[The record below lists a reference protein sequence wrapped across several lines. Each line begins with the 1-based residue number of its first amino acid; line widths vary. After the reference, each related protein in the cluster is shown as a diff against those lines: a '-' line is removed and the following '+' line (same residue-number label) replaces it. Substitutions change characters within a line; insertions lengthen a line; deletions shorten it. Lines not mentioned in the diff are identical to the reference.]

1 MAITSEGVIEAGK
14 PIGGEVFTFFGVGPR
29 SDGKYYW
36 VDVILASNINKY
48 SICKPIHYPKLGKLT
63 DAERR
68 GYLADINNGV
78 IYGLKIGVPN
88 NTLYNIHEAN
98 WDYVGKPYGGI
109 RESPYRVPDLW
120 GYDHYARPTLLGGG
134 IKDGDTV
141 VYNVENPLLGVN
153 INWNDENNTTGINMS
168 EVIFGDGTVDW
179 TKVYPYIII
188 DNYVTMMT
196 NGGLIMPLYN
206 GGKITSFQCP
216 TLPAALQTAATRTV
230 SIALGGYDAS
240 VAGTWVELAPSTVLG
255 GGGKFCSLPN
265 AVAKRIQFIYKSN
278 EIIIIT
284 NFTATLNPS
293 NIAFNWTQGKDF
305 GSYTKR
311 IMIYPT
317 RVSMDFSGTE
327 PVANTYVSIS
337 SGTSTTVNISTI
349 LNNAGFSPKSGD
361 IINFTCYFQYQ
372 DDKGNWVDVGNQLL
386 TKMY

>member
-1 MAITSEGVIEAGK
+1 MAIIKEEAASMQGLFAFFNVGVQ
-14 PIGGEVFTFFGVGPR
+14 
-29 SDGKYYW
+29 SDG
-36 VDVILASNINKY
+36 VFHAEDVMLAQSINKY
-48 SICKPIHYPKLGKLT
+48 SICKPINYPKIGRLT

-68 GYLADINNGV
+68 GYLADINAGV

-88 NTLYNIHEAN
+88 NALYYIHEAN
-98 WDYVGKPYGGI
+98 WDYVGRPKGDI
-109 RESPYRVPDLW
+109 DVSPFRSADFW
-120 GYDHYARPTLLGGG
+120 GYDTEAKPTLLGGG
-134 IKDGDTV
+134 INDGDTV

-153 INWNDENNTTGINMS
+153 VNWYDEGNTTGINMS
-168 EVIFGDGTVDW
+168 EVIFGDGAIDW
-179 TKVYPYIII
+179 TSVYPYIII
-188 DNYVTMMT
+188 DNYITMMT
-196 NGGLIMPLYN
+196 NGGVIMPLYN
-206 GGKITSFQCP
+206 GGKVTSFQCP
-216 TLPAALQTAATRTV
+216 TLPAVLQTAATRTV

-278 EIIIIT
+278 EIIIIS

-293 NIAFNWTQGKDF
+293 NIAFSWTQGKDF
-305 GSYTKR
+305 SSYTKR

>member
-1 MAITSEGVIEAGK
+1 MAIIKEEATSMQSLFAFFNVGV
-14 PIGGEVFTFFGVGPR
+14 R
-29 SDGKYYW
+29 SDG
-36 VDVILASNINKY
+36 VFHAEDVMLAQSINKY
-48 SICKPIHYPKLGKLT
+48 SICKPIHFPKLGELT

-68 GYLADINNGV
+68 GYIADINNGV
-78 IYGLKIGVPN
+78 IYGLKVGVPN
-88 NTLYNIHEAN
+88 NALYYIHEAN
-98 WDYVGKPYGGI
+98 WDYVGRPTGSI
-109 RESPYRVPDLW
+109 DVSPFRPKDFW
-120 GYDHYARPTLLGGG
+120 GYDTEAKPTLLGGG
-134 IKDGDTV
+134 INDGDTV
-141 VYNVENPLLGVN
+141 VYNVENPQLGVN
-153 INWNDENNTTGINMS
+153 VNWYDDSNTTGINMS
-168 EVIFGDGTVDW
+168 EVIFGDGAIDW
-179 TKVYPYIII
+179 TSVYPYIII
-188 DNYVTMMT
+188 DNYITMMT
-196 NGGLIMPLYN
+196 NGGVIMPLYN
-206 GGKITSFQCP
+206 GGKVTSFQCP
-216 TLPAALQTAATRTV
+216 TLPAALQNAAVRTV

-265 AVAKRIQFIYKSN
+265 AVAKSVQFIYKST
-278 EIIIIT
+278 EIVVVT

-293 NIAFNWTQGKDF
+293 NIAFSWTQGKDF